1 MQMDLFTCKP
11 EKKILVSFMEIGGEK
26 RKARN
31 LFVHKRKVREGGA
44 SSG

>member
-11 EKKILVSFMEIGGEK
+11 ERFFLVSFMEIGGGK
-26 RKARN
+26 GKARN